1 MRRTSLPFR
10 NARAI
15 PVVVGV
21 IAAGALVAQAGFGAF
36 GSGARPRA
44 PLISSAP
51 LRPTVS
57 TRATVAFDRIP
68 GLAHDCALDGGAY
81 RRCPSPVTFTSL
93 TRSIHVVRVRARSST
108 GKTSAP
114 SAYSWKVVP
123 RRARPLARDRVR
135 PLLTT
140 APVRPWIS
148 RNATFAW
155 LLRRS
160 AKAECRL
167 DRGAWKPCTN
177 PKSYPGLRLGTHVFR
192 LRAKRPN
199 GSRSK
204 VNRFAW
210 TIVSSPRPPPPAI
223 WSRPDSDTAAT
234 DASFDFEVAAR
245 SSAECQLDANDWT
258 PCDSAAVYVGLALGR
273 HTFCV
278 RAIGTGGGVGPKA
291 CVSWD
296 VLPSLPFP
304 ISGRLSGLLFPGAE
318 RQLELTVTNPF
329 DFDLRVTSL
338 TVNVRPGSSQAGCDG
353 PANLRVI
360 QSNSAGGTVSVV
372 VPARGSVTLPDQS
385 ATTPR
390 VTMLDLPVSQDAC
403 KNAVF
408 TFDYSGVAT
417 RT

>member
-1 MRRTSLPFR
+1 MRRASLPFR
-10 NARAI
+10 HARAV

-21 IAAGALVAQAGFGAF
+21 LAAGALVAQAGFGAF

-68 GLAHDCALDGGAY
+68 GVAHDCALDGGAY

-93 TRSIHVVRVRARSST
+93 TRSIHVVRVRVRTST
-108 GKTSAP
+108 GKTSAS
-114 SAYSWKVVP
+114 SAYTWRVVP
-123 RRARPLARDRVR
+123 RRARPQPRGRLR
-135 PLLTT
+135 PLLIT
-140 APVRPWIS
+140 APIRPWIS

-155 LLRRS
+155 LLGRS

-177 PKSYPGLRLGTHVFR
+177 PKSYSGLRLGTHVFR
-192 LRAKRPN
+192 LRAKRPD

-204 VNRFAW
+204 VNRFVW
-210 TIVSSPRPPPPAI
+210 TIVSSPLPPAPAI
-223 WSRPDSDTAAT
+223 RSRPDADTAAT
-234 DASFDFEVAAR
+234 EASFDFDVAAR
-245 SSAECQLDANDWT
+245 SSAECQLDTNDWT
-258 PCDSAAVYVGLALGR
+258 PCDSAAVYVGLALGK

-278 RAIGTGGGVGPKA
+278 RAIGTGGVAGPKA
-291 CVSWD
+291 CVSWE

-318 RQLELTVTNPF
+318 RQLELTVSNPF

-338 TVNVRPGSSQAGCDG
+338 MVTVRSGSSKAGCDG

-360 QSNSAGGTVSVV
+360 QSNAAAGAVSIV
-372 VPARGSVTLPDQS
+372 VPAGDSVTLPAQS